1 MYLKFNLGML
11 SVKDATQ
18 IRWFL
23 LMLTLSSVT
32 AVTALRNVCLN
43 SVFSFAEVVKDK
55 FGTLKQQAP

>member
-1 MYLKFNLGML
+1 ML

-32 AVTALRNVCLN
+32 AVTALRNVRLN

>member
-32 AVTALRNVCLN
+32 AVTALRNVRLN

>member
-1 MYLKFNLGML
+1 ML